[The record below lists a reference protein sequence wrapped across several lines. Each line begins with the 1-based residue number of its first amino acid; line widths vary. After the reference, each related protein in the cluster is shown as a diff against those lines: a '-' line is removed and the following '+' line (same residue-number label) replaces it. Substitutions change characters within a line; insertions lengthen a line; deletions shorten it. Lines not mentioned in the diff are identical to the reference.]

1 MLYVLYNFFQT
12 RQSQTKPITSNPI
25 TSRET
30 ISRIMEVR
38 LSEISKLNQTSKS
51 SAYIEVLQS
60 ILTQKDSST
69 ISSINQFIGSI
80 VQDSVGLLVT
90 KTVLTELIKHINQ
103 IEINLEF
110 KRELIETILNQTDF
124 CNRESRF
131 EEQVTELRESLADL
145 LEAEED
151 WTGAARVLQGIPLSG
166 TNRIVT
172 DEYRLK
178 IYIRILRLFLEDDD
192 ATSAETY
199 LSRAASFMPTTKDEH
214 TRLSFKLSQAR
225 IFDAQRK
232 FEEASKQYHQI
243 SFTPNLAE
251 EEREQCLSASLICS
265 VLAPAGPSRSWL
277 LTTLFRDERTAT
289 LTDHRILSKMFLGQI
304 IRADELVEFEKR
316 LQPHQLA
323 RLPSSSLIHQDDD
336 EADQDQTMKDG
347 SVRELKRSP
356 ETVFDRAVM
365 QHNLLSA
372 SKIYNH
378 ITLKGLGNLVGLTAG
393 AVELM
398 ARTMIQEGRLKA
410 SIDQVERMVTFQ
422 RERKVDGDVVV
433 SNVAA
438 AGGGKAGG
446 EGADEMLEIVPA
458 TIRWDEAIRETS
470 QKVEAIYEQVSE
482 ILVAKG
488 ITPIAA

>member
-1 MLYVLYNFFQT
+1 
-12 RQSQTKPITSNPI
+12 
-25 TSRET
+25 
-30 ISRIMEVR
+30 MEVR
-38 LSEISKLNQTSKS
+38 LSEINKLNQTSKS
-51 SAYIEVLQS
+51 SAYIDLLNS
-60 ILTQKDSST
+60 ILSKNDHST
-69 ISSINQFIGSI
+69 IPSIHQFIGSI
-80 VQDSVGLLVT
+80 VQDEVGLLVT
-90 KTVLTELIKHINQ
+90 KTVLSKLIQYLKESNIDSK
-103 IEINLEF
+103 F
-110 KRELIETILNQTDF
+110 KREMIECILNQDEF
-124 CNRESRF
+124 CNRQSRF
-131 EEQVTELRESLADL
+131 EEQVTDLRESLADL
-145 LEAEED
+145 LEFEED
-151 WTGAARVLQGIPLSG
+151 WSRAAKVLQGIPLTG

-178 IYIRILRLFLEDDD
+178 IYIRIVRLLLEDDD

-199 LSRAASFMPTTKDEH
+199 LGRANAYISSTKDEH
-214 TRLSFKLSQAR
+214 TILSFELSQAR
-225 IFDAQRK
+225 IFDARRK
-232 FEEASKQYHQI
+232 FEEASKKYHKI

-251 EEREQCLSASLICS
+251 EEREQCLSASLICAI
-265 VLAPAGPSRSWL
+265 LASAGPNRTWL
-277 LTTLFRDERTAT
+277 LTTLFRDERT
-289 LTDHRILSKMFLGQI
+289 LNLSDHKILSKMFLGQI
-304 IRADELVEFEKR
+304 IKPNELIEFEKR

-323 RLPSSSLIHQDDD
+323 RLPTSGLVHQDEDDD
-336 EADQDQTMKDG
+336 EEDDHQTDQDQIMKDG
-347 SVRELKRSP
+347 LRRELKRSP

-372 SKIYNH
+372 SKIYHH
-378 ITLKGLGNLVGLTAG
+378 ITLKGLGHLVGLTAG

-470 QKVEAIYEQVSE
+470 QRVETIYEQVSE

-488 ITPIAA
+488 ITPMVA

>member
-1 MLYVLYNFFQT
+1 
-12 RQSQTKPITSNPI
+12 
-25 TSRET
+25 
-30 ISRIMEVR
+30 MEVR

-51 SAYIEVLQS
+51 SAYIELLHT
-60 ILTQKDSST
+60 ILTKKDHQT
-69 ISSINQFIGSI
+69 IHSLNIFIGSI
-80 VQDSVGLLVT
+80 VQDAVGLLVT
-90 KTVLTELIKHINQ
+90 KTVLNELIKHIK
-103 IEINLEF
+103 EESDREF
-110 KRELIETILNQTDF
+110 KRQLIETILNQTEF

-131 EEQVTELRESLADL
+131 EEQVTDLREALADL
-145 LEAEED
+145 LEEEED
-151 WTGAARVLQGIPLSG
+151 WSGAAKVLQGIPLTG
-166 TNRIVT
+166 TNRTVS

-178 IYIRILRLFLEDDD
+178 IYIRILRLLLEDDD

-199 LSRAASFMPTTKDEH
+199 LSRANSYMKDTKDEH
-214 TRLSFKLSQAR
+214 TILSFKLSQAR
-225 IFDAQRK
+225 IFDAKRK
-232 FEEASKQYHQI
+232 FEEASKKYHEI

-277 LTTLFRDERTAT
+277 LTTLFRDERT
-289 LTDHRILSKMFLGQI
+289 LNLKDHKILSKMFLGQI

-323 RLPSSSLIHQDDD
+323 RLPSSN
-336 EADQDQTMKDG
+336 
-347 SVRELKRSP
+347 LKRSP

-438 AGGGKAGG
+438 AGGGKAGA

-458 TIRWDEAIRETS
+458 TIRWDEA
-470 QKVEAIYEQVSE
+470 VSDP
-482 ILVAKG
+482 LFYLH
-488 ITPIAA
+488 PI